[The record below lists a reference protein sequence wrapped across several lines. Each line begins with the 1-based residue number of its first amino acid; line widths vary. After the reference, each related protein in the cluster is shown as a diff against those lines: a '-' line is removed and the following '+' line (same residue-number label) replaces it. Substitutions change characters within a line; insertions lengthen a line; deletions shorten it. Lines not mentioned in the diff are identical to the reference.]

1 VPTWSVACFAFA
13 QVARTPCSSAFSGCR
28 FDGTASVGT
37 AGICLLSATRSS
49 SGLVARGWLTPA
61 DRADVEKLRQR
72 KLHKH
77 QGDARASLAEVT
89 SDPLRQSLASV
100 ADAEVQQSL
109 AELPTRRHPSWD
121 RRWPTC
127 RKDAA
132 AAR

>member
-1 VPTWSVACFAFA
+1 MCPTPTIVWFRHDLRLDDHPALHAAVA
-13 QVARTPCSSAFSGCR
+13 SGGPIIPVYIWAPQEEG
-28 FDGTASVGT
+28 DWA
-37 AGICLLSATRSS
+37 
-49 SGLVARGWLTPA
+49 P
-61 DRADVEKLRQR
+61 
-72 KLHKH
+72 
-77 QGDARASLAEVT
+77 GDASCWW
-89 SDPLRQSLASV
+89 LRQSLASV